1 MPWEDAVEREHTASH
16 LRCSEPFGIQ
26 ISVVAN
32 VSHFHRSRGGSP
44 TPRQEKCV
52 WLKFE
57 ERANQ
62 DGLSVWGK
70 TLKEME
76 LALVQGK
83 RWSPSDPA
91 RENVSRWD
99 CAGCVWELPGLGWT
113 HGEEMRLQTVER
125 QAASFKKCC

>member
-1 MPWEDAVEREHTASH
+1 MEGSLFSKYSTADVPWEHAVEREHTASH

-52 WLKFE
+52 WLKCE

-76 LALVQGK
+76 LARFREKDGVPLTQHRKTCPGGTVQG
-83 RWSPSDPA
+83 
-91 RENVSRWD
+91 VSGN
-99 CAGCVWELPGLGWT
+99 CLGWA
-113 HGEEMRLQTVER
+113 GPMGRR
-125 QAASFKKCC
+125 